1 MKSETNGR
9 MQHHQGQPTSHS
21 IPLLTLFGIEIR
33 LDPSVLIIFFLIVYS
48 LGNSVFPQW
57 HPDWGTALSWS
68 TAFVSGILFFVS
80 LLAHEFSHSLV
91 AQRYGIAV
99 PRITLFLFGGVAEI
113 SEEPDRPKIEFFVAI
128 AGPLMSILISIICTN
143 LAFGITNDPEVI
155 NRLLAGDEIALAELG
170 PVSTSLFWLGTIN
183 MVLGVFNLIPGFPMD
198 GGRVFRA
205 IAWALTGD
213 QVKATRW
220 ASNLGRYFGWSLMAL
235 GFISLFQGA
244 GFTSIWWI
252 LIGWFISNLAATSY
266 KQLLANRF
274 LQGFKVADLMR
285 TKFELISPK
294 VPVTQFIDQHLLR
307 STQQLWPVVEGNRM
321 IGVVTMS
328 DVVNLSPEARAS
340 RSIRDILRPAAS
352 IHFLKPD
359 TNVQD
364 ALKYITNAEESVPV
378 VEGGMIV
385 GLIQR
390 NDIIKWMSLHEL

>member
-1 MKSETNGR
+1 
-9 MQHHQGQPTSHS
+9 MQHHRDQPMSHS

-48 LGNSVFPQW
+48 LGNSVFPLW

-68 TAFVSGILFFVS
+68 TAFVSGILFFAS

-91 AQRYGIAV
+91 AQRYGIPV
-99 PRITLFLFGGVAEI
+99 PRITLFLFGGVAEV
-113 SEEPDRPKIEFFVAI
+113 SQEPDRPKIEFLVAI
-128 AGPLMSILISIICTN
+128 AGPLMSILISIICSN
-143 LAFGITNDPEVI
+143 LAFWITDDPEVI
-155 NRLLAGDEIALAELG
+155 DRLLAGDEIALAELG

-183 MVLGVFNLIPGFPMD
+183 MVLAVFNLIPGFPMD

-244 GFTSIWWI
+244 GFVSIWWI

-285 TKFELISPK
+285 TKFELVSPQ
-294 VPVTQFIDQHLLR
+294 VPVVQFIDHHLLR

-340 RSIRDILRPAAS
+340 SSLRDILRPAAS
-352 IHFLKPD
+352 IHYLEPD

>member
-1 MKSETNGR
+1 M
-9 MQHHQGQPTSHS
+9 SHS

-48 LGNSVFPQW
+48 LGNSVFPLW

-91 AQRYGIAV
+91 AQRYGISV
-99 PRITLFLFGGVAEI
+99 PRITLFLFGGVAET

-128 AGPLMSILISIICTN
+128 AGPLMSILISIICSN
-143 LAFGITNDPEVI
+143 LAFWITNNPEVI
-155 NRLLAGDEIALAELG
+155 DRLLAGDETALAELG

-183 MVLGVFNLIPGFPMD
+183 MVLAVFNLIPGFPMD
-198 GGRVFRA
+198 GGRIFRA
-205 IAWALTGD
+205 VAWALTGD

-244 GFTSIWWI
+244 GFISIWWI
-252 LIGWFISNLAATSY
+252 LIGWFISNLAAMSY

-274 LQGFKVADLMR
+274 LKGFKVTDLMR
-285 TKFELISPK
+285 TKFELVSPQM
-294 VPVTQFIDQHLLR
+294 PVMQFIDHHLLR
-307 STQQLWPVVEGNRM
+307 STQQLWPVVEDNRM

-328 DVVNLSPEARAS
+328 DVVNLSPEARSS
-340 RSIRDILRPAAS
+340 RSLGDILRPAAS
-352 IHFLKPD
+352 IHYLEPD

-378 VEGGMIV
+378 VEGGRIV

>member
-1 MKSETNGR
+1 MKSERNGR
-9 MQHHQGQPTSHS
+9 MQHHQGQPMSHS

-68 TAFVSGILFFVS
+68 TAFVSGILFFAS

-91 AQRYGIAV
+91 AQRYGIPV
-99 PRITLFLFGGVAEI
+99 PRITLFLFGGMAEI

-128 AGPLMSILISIICTN
+128 AGPLMSILISIICSN
-143 LAFGITNDPEVI
+143 LAFWITNDPEVI
-155 NRLLAGDEIALAELG
+155 DRLLAGDEIALAELG

-183 MVLGVFNLIPGFPMD
+183 MVLAVFNLIPGFPMD

-213 QVKATRW
+213 RVKATRW

-244 GFTSIWWI
+244 GFISIWWI

-285 TKFELISPK
+285 TKFELVSPN
-294 VPVTQFIDQHLLR
+294 VPVIQFIDHHLLR

-340 RSIRDILRPAAS
+340 RSLRDILRPAAS
-352 IHFLKPD
+352 IHFLEPD

-364 ALKYITNAEESVPV
+364 ALEYITNAEESVPV

>member
-1 MKSETNGR
+1 
-9 MQHHQGQPTSHS
+9 MQHHQGQPMSHS

-68 TAFVSGILFFVS
+68 TAFVSGILFFAS

-128 AGPLMSILISIICTN
+128 AGPLMSILISIICSN
-143 LAFGITNDPEVI
+143 LAFWITNDPEVI
-155 NRLLAGDEIALAELG
+155 DRLLAGDEIALAELG

-183 MVLGVFNLIPGFPMD
+183 MVLAVFNLIPGFPMD

-244 GFTSIWWI
+244 GFISIWWI
-252 LIGWFISNLAATSY
+252 LIGWFISNLAATTY
-266 KQLLANRF
+266 KQLLSNRF

-285 TKFELISPK
+285 TKFELVSPQ
-294 VPVTQFIDQHLLR
+294 VPVIQFIDHHLLR

-340 RSIRDILRPAAS
+340 RSLRDILRPAAS
-352 IHFLKPD
+352 IHFLEPD

-390 NDIIKWMSLHEL
+390 NDIIKWMNLHEL

>member
-1 MKSETNGR
+1 M
-9 MQHHQGQPTSHS
+9 SHS

-68 TAFVSGILFFVS
+68 TAFVSGILFFAS

-91 AQRYGIAV
+91 AQRYGIPV
-99 PRITLFLFGGVAEI
+99 PRITLFLFGGVAEV
-113 SEEPDRPKIEFFVAI
+113 SEEPDRPKIEFLVAI
-128 AGPLMSILISIICTN
+128 AGPLMSILISIICSN
-143 LAFGITNDPEVI
+143 LAFWITNDPEVI
-155 NRLLAGDEIALAELG
+155 DRLLAGDEFALAELG

-183 MVLGVFNLIPGFPMD
+183 MVLAVFNLIPGFPMD

-244 GFTSIWWI
+244 GFISIWWI

-274 LQGFKVADLMR
+274 LKGFKVADLMR
-285 TKFELISPK
+285 TKFELVSPQ
-294 VPVTQFIDQHLLR
+294 VPVIQFIDHHLLR

-340 RSIRDILRPAAS
+340 RSLRDILRPAAS
-352 IHFLKPD
+352 IHFLEPD

-390 NDIIKWMSLHEL
+390 NDIIRWMSLHEG

>member
-1 MKSETNGR
+1 
-9 MQHHQGQPTSHS
+9 MQHHQGQPMSHS

-68 TAFVSGILFFVS
+68 TAFVSGILFFAS

-91 AQRYGIAV
+91 AQRYGIPV
-99 PRITLFLFGGVAEI
+99 PRITLFLFGGVAEV
-113 SEEPDRPKIEFFVAI
+113 SEEPDRPKIEFLVAI
-128 AGPLMSILISIICTN
+128 AGPLMSILISIICSN
-143 LAFGITNDPEVI
+143 LAFWITNDPEVI
-155 NRLLAGDEIALAELG
+155 DRLLAGDEIALAELG

-183 MVLGVFNLIPGFPMD
+183 MVLAVFNLIPGFPMD

-244 GFTSIWWI
+244 GFISIWWI

-274 LQGFKVADLMR
+274 LKGFKVADLMR
-285 TKFELISPK
+285 TKFELVSPQ
-294 VPVTQFIDQHLLR
+294 VPVIQFIDHHLLR

-340 RSIRDILRPAAS
+340 RSLRDILRPAAS
-352 IHFLKPD
+352 IHFLEPD

-390 NDIIKWMSLHEL
+390 NDIIRWMSLHKL